1 MYRAEDKDRD
11 QSYFLFS
18 TTQEQLDFLRF
29 PLGSINKKDTRN
41 LAKKLRL
48 NVAEKPDSQDI
59 CFVPNGDYASVI
71 KKFRPSSF
79 KKGDIIDL
87 EGNKLGMHDGIINY
101 TIGQRKG
108 IRISNKNPLYVVDI
122 KAKENSIIVGP
133 QECLNIKKLYLRDI
147 NLLSEKSILNK
158 AVLIKVRST
167 GKLLKAKVQLK
178 NETATV
184 EILEDEKEYHLDRH
198 VLFIQKIVSENVSL
212 VVAGSIKLKIKI
224 YPHN

>member
-1 MYRAEDKDRD
+1 M
-11 QSYFLFS
+11 
-18 TTQEQLDFLRF
+18 
-29 PLGSINKKDTRN
+29 
-41 LAKKLRL
+41 
-48 NVAEKPDSQDI
+48 
-59 CFVPNGDYASVI
+59 
-71 KKFRPSSF
+71 
-79 KKGDIIDL
+79 
-87 EGNKLGMHDGIINY
+87 GNHDGIINY
-101 TIGQRKG
+101 KICKRKG

-184 EILEDEKEYHLDRH
+184 EILEDEKGISPGQACVIYSKDSFGERVVGGGWID
-198 VLFIQKIVSENVSL
+198 KTENKNLSTQL
-212 VVAGSIKLKIKI
+212 TN
-224 YPHN
+224 H